1 MKQGNVLEEEYLAYL
16 EKNNK
21 VKKMLLNTTPAEV
34 RKVDANL
41 PLSGLEQYE
50 MVKKKWH
57 ELGFKTLKDLLR
69 FYNLMDVVPFA
80 KAIQNYSR
88 ELRDNHVDM
97 FANGISLPGLAKK
110 ILSRYM
116 YKGSMYYLNDMEIIN
131 IVKKSEVGG

>member
-1 MKQGNVLEEEYLAYL
+1 MEEEYLAYL

-21 VKKMLLNTTPAEV
+21 VKKMLLNKTPEEV

-50 MVKKKWH
+50 MVKKKWY

-69 FYNLMDVVPFA
+69 FYNLMDVVSFA
-80 KAIQNYSR
+80 KSIQNYSM

-97 FANGISLPGLAKK
+97 FSNGIS
-110 ILSRYM
+110 
-116 YKGSMYYLNDMEIIN
+116 
-131 IVKKSEVGG
+131 